1 LLTDAVKKLV
11 TFAELVF
18 TSTSFLVLLTFHMGS
33 KIKST
38 PVRHRLST
46 EAKNLNIFG
55 KLKNPSDSILKPE
68 REDMSGKS
76 GHIVTQG

>member
-1 LLTDAVKKLV
+1 
-11 TFAELVF
+11 
-18 TSTSFLVLLTFHMGS
+18 MGS

-46 EAKNLNIFG
+46 KTKTLNIFG

-68 REDMSGKS
+68 RDDISGKTWTY
-76 GHIVTQG
+76 HNPRVATE